1 MKVKHQAIIL
11 EFTNDMEPEMME
23 EALNKIQAELFEKYH
38 YCSISNTINESRI
51 PELDKITK
59 NIEIWD
65 KWNAMS
71 KNNKEISNEKIN

>member
-1 MKVKHQAIIL
+1 
-11 EFTNDMEPEMME
+11 MME
-23 EALNKIQAELFEKYH
+23 EEINKIQAELFEKYH

-59 NIEIWD
+59 NTKMWD

-71 KNNKEISNEKIN
+71 NKEGK